1 MTADGADLALLI
13 GRDVPYLRRY
23 ARALTGTQA
32 AGDALVR
39 ACLDRLVREPGQVD
53 PARARLSLFR
63 ALHEVLREGPAR
75 DPAPSPEIVAN
86 EAIIGERLRQ
96 LEPLS
101 RWLLLL
107 TMLEGFPVEEAG
119 AVVGISATEAQ
130 QRLDAAREELK
141 AQEPSRVLV
150 IEDQPV
156 IAFDIIS
163 TITGVGHSVVGV
175 ARTRDEAVRLA
186 ASSRPDVIL
195 ADLQLADQS
204 SGLEAVEEIIKAR
217 PVPAIFITAYPEE
230 LLTGDR
236 SEPTYLITKP
246 FHADTL
252 IVSVAQVLAH
262 ARLPKA
268 SPDA

>member
-1 MTADGADLALLI
+1 MTVAGDDMARAI
-13 GRDVPYLRRY
+13 GRDVPLLRRF

-32 AGDALVR
+32 EGDALVR
-39 ACLDRLVREPGQVD
+39 ACLDRLLQEPQLLD
-53 PARARLSLFR
+53 PEQPRVALFR
-63 ALHEVLREGPAR
+63 ALHQVLGRLPTTDPTLSVEV
-75 DPAPSPEIVAN
+75 VAN

-96 LEPLS
+96 LPPLS

-107 TMLEGFPVEEAG
+107 TMLEGFSVEE
-119 AVVGISATEAQ
+119 VGIILGIGAAEAEA
-130 QRLDAAREELK
+130 RLHAAREELK
-141 AQEPSRVLV
+141 AQAPSRVLV

-163 TITGVGHSVVGV
+163 TVTGVGHSVVGV

-186 ASSRPDVIL
+186 ATARPDVIL

-204 SGLEAVEEIIKAR
+204 SGLEAVEEIVRAR
-217 PVPAIFITAYPEE
+217 PVPVIFITAYPDE

-236 SEPTYLITKP
+236 GEPTYLITKP
-246 FHADTL
+246 FQADTL

-262 ARLPKA
+262 ARPEQA
-268 SPDA
+268 PA